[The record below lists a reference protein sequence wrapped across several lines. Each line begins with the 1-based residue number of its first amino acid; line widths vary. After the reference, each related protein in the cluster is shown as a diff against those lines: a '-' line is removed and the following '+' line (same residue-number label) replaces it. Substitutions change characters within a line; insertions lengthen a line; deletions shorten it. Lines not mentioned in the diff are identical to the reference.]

1 MGVRHQHLLQP
12 VRARLIGGREVRPAV
27 RRHLRAAVALAWRAS
42 PSMFVGFLLL
52 DVVAAGVPV
61 TVAWLTKVVL
71 DRLSAGGSA
80 LGRPVAALALCG
92 VLIAVL
98 PRLSQH
104 CRIRLGRRVGLLAT
118 ERLYTAVDALPGLRR
133 FEDPVFADR
142 LRLAGD
148 AARVTP
154 NRVVEG
160 MLGTVRGALTAGA
173 FVASLAVISPAMT
186 VVLLVAAGPVLAAE
200 LWLGRRRART
210 VWQIGPGERRVAFYA
225 QLLTDLQAA
234 KEIRLFGTGG
244 LLRARM
250 LRERRDADAELLR
263 TDRWEL
269 VVEGGLSLLAA
280 AVAGAGLIWAV
291 GAAGAGEL
299 SIGDVSMFIAAVA
312 GTQVALG
319 GTVTGIGQVH
329 DALLLYDHYDAV
341 VRTAPDLPLPSS
353 SARVRSGDVRI
364 EFRDVWFRYDADG
377 PWALR
382 GVDLVVPAG
391 RATALVGR
399 NGAGKSTLVKLLCRF
414 YDPTR
419 GAIRWNGV
427 DLRDVDPAE
436 LRRHIGAIFQDFMC
450 YDLTA
455 RENIALGDI
464 SGVASV
470 RRAAELAGI
479 DEALAS
485 LPRGYDTLLS
495 RTFLSEADKADP
507 ANGVLLSGGQWQ
519 RVALARGLLR
529 DAGLVI
535 LDEPSAGLDAE
546 AEHEIHRMLADH
558 RRGRTSLLIS
568 HRLGAIRDADTI
580 AVLDAGRVVEQ
591 GTHDDLVDRNGV
603 YARLFAL
610 QADGYRA
617 ARGRV
622 EA

>member
-1 MGVRHQHLLQP
+1 
-12 VRARLIGGREVRPAV
+12 
-27 RRHLRAAVALAWRAS
+27 
-42 PSMFVGFLLL
+42 
-52 DVVAAGVPV
+52 
-61 TVAWLTKVVL
+61 
-71 DRLSAGGSA
+71 
-80 LGRPVAALALCG
+80 
-92 VLIAVL
+92 
-98 PRLSQH
+98 
-104 CRIRLGRRVGLLAT
+104 
-118 ERLYTAVDALPGLRR
+118 
-133 FEDPVFADR
+133 
-142 LRLAGD
+142 
-148 AARVTP
+148 
-154 NRVVEG
+154 
-160 MLGTVRGALTAGA
+160 
-173 FVASLAVISPAMT
+173 
-186 VVLLVAAGPVLAAE
+186 
-200 LWLGRRRART
+200 
-210 VWQIGPGERRVAFYA
+210 
-225 QLLTDLQAA
+225 
-234 KEIRLFGTGG
+234 
-244 LLRARM
+244 M

-291 GAAGAGEL
+291 GAAGNGAL

-341 VRTAPDLPLPSS
+341 VRTVPDLPLSPS
-353 SARVRSGDVRI
+353 SARTSWSPRGDGVRI

-419 GAIRWNGV
+419 GTIRWNGV
-427 DLRDVDPAE
+427 DLRDVDPAD

-455 RENIALGDI
+455 RENIALGD
-464 SGVASV
+464 ASVDDGAAV

-479 DEALAS
+479 DGTLAA

-546 AEHEIHRMLADH
+546 AEHEIHHMLVGH
-558 RRGRTSLLIS
+558 RRDRTSLLIS

-580 AVLDAGRVVEQ
+580 AVLDGGRIVER
-591 GTHDDLVDRNGV
+591 GTHDDLVDRDGV

-617 ARGRV
+617 AKV
-622 EA
+622 DA

>member
-1 MGVRHQHLLQP
+1 M
-12 VRARLIGGREVRPAV
+12 RPGV
-27 RRHLRAAVALAWRAS
+27 RRHLPAAVALAWRAS
-42 PSMFVGFLLL
+42 PPMFAGFLLL
-52 DVVAAGVPV
+52 DVVGAGVPV
-61 TVAWLTKVVL
+61 TVAWLTRTVL
-71 DRLSAGGSA
+71 DRLSSGGAA

-173 FVASLAVISPAMT
+173 FIVSLAVISPAMT
-186 VVLLVAAGPVLAAE
+186 VVLLVATGPVLTAE

-263 TDRWEL
+263 TDRREL

-291 GAAGAGEL
+291 GAAGDGAL

-319 GTVTGIGQVH
+319 GAVTGTGQVH

-341 VRTAPDLPLPSS
+341 VRTVPDLPLSFGPLRGG
-353 SARVRSGDVRI
+353 AVRI

-382 GVDLVVPAG
+382 GVDLVLPAG

-419 GAIRWNGV
+419 GTIRWNGV
-427 DLRDVDPAE
+427 DLRDVDPAD

-455 RENIALGDI
+455 RENIALGD
-464 SGVASV
+464 ASVDDGAAV
-470 RRAAELAGI
+470 RRAAGLAGI
-479 DEALAS
+479 DGTLS
-485 LPRGYDTLLS
+485 GLPRGYDTLLS

-546 AEHEIHRMLADH
+546 AEHEVHRMLADH

-580 AVLDAGRVVEQ
+580 AVLDDGRIVER
-591 GTHDDLVDRNGV
+591 GSHDDLVDRNGV

-610 QADGYRA
+610 QAVGYRTA
-617 ARGRV
+617 PGRV
-622 EA
+622 DA